1 MYAISW
7 YFSRSVLLKL
17 LVFVQLKRAFGMI
30 CSFQKLESAVCM
42 VTAHFCESFNENKGF
57 HSVSHLFDRL
67 ALPTT

>member
-1 MYAISW
+1 MK
-7 YFSRSVLLKL
+7 F

-30 CSFQKLESAVCM
+30 CSFQKLESAVCG
-42 VTAHFCESFNENKGF
+42 SFNENKGF